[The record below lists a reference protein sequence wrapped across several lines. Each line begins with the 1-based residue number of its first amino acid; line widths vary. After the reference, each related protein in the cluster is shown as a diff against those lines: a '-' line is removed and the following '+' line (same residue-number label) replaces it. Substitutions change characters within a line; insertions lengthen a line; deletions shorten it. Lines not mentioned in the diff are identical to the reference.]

1 MRSAFPGAN
10 GASPDPSS
18 FRAVSARTSAGPQEG
33 VDALTARLRAQVG
46 GQLSTHAAELEGAG
60 LPPMSGAQRREVA
73 ERLLTEA
80 WRAETSRRL
89 SAGLGVWDAATE
101 ELVSRAV
108 LDGLF
113 GLGGLQNLLD
123 DPNVENVHVNG
134 ADRVFVRYADGREE
148 QVPPVAASD
157 AELVELVRTVAA
169 KAGEEERRF
178 DRAVPRL
185 NVQLADGSRLF
196 AVMAVTGRVC
206 VSIRRHRFMTVAL
219 QDLVRLG
226 VCDEPLAAFL
236 GALVRARKNI
246 VVAGG
251 TNVGKTTVLRG
262 LASHIPPHERLVTI
276 EDTFELGLDRDSVA
290 HPNVVAM
297 QAREANLEGVGAVD
311 QAELV
316 RWGLRMG
323 PDRVIVGEI
332 RGAEVVPMCNAMSQ
346 GNDGSMST
354 LHSSTSRGVF
364 TKLAAYAA
372 QSPERLSLEATS
384 LLVASAVHFVVH
396 IAWASDGRRVVS
408 SVREVVD
415 ADGPQVVSNEVY
427 RPGSDRRAVTATP
440 PRAETMDAL
449 VAAGLDPRV
458 FHRVRWGGAP

>member
-1 MRSAFPGAN
+1 
-10 GASPDPSS
+10 
-18 FRAVSARTSAGPQEG
+18 
-33 VDALTARLRAQVG
+33 
-46 GQLSTHAAELEGAG
+46 
-60 LPPMSGAQRREVA
+60 MSGSQRREVA

-80 WRAETSRRL
+80 WRAETGRRL
-89 SAGLGVWDAATE
+89 SAGLGVWDAGTE

-113 GLGGLQNLLD
+113 GLGGLQGLLD

-134 ADRVFVRYADGREE
+134 ADRVFVRFADGREE
-148 QVPPVAASD
+148 QVPPVAGSD
-157 AELVELVRTVAA
+157 AELVELVRTVAT
-169 KAGEEERRF
+169 KAGQEERRF

-185 NVQLADGSRLF
+185 NVQLTDGSRLF
-196 AVMAVTGRVC
+196 AVMAVTGRVS
-206 VSIRRHRFMTVAL
+206 VSIRRHRYLSVSL
-219 QDLVRLG
+219 RDLVRLG

-236 GALVRARKNI
+236 GALVRARKNLI
-246 VVAGG
+246 VAGG
-251 TNVGKTTVLRG
+251 TNVGKTTVLRA
-262 LASHIPPHERLVTI
+262 LASAIPARERLITI
-276 EDTFELGLDRDSVA
+276 EDTFELGLDCDPVA

-427 RPGSDRRAVTATP
+427 RPGPDRRAVPATA
-440 PRAETMDAL
+440 PRAETMDDL
-449 VAAGLDPRV
+449 VAAGLDPHV
-458 FHRVRWGGAP
+458 FHRARWGGAP

>member
-1 MRSAFPGAN
+1 MRPRAPGFN
-10 GASPDPSS
+10 GASPDPSA
-18 FRAVSARTSAGPQEG
+18 FGAAPVGSAGSPAAADELA
-33 VDALTARLRAQVG
+33 VRLRGEVG
-46 GQLSTHAAELEGAG
+46 GRLSAYAAQLEGAG
-60 LPPMSGAQRREVA
+60 LPPMSGQQRREVA

-80 WRAETSRRL
+80 WRAETGRRL
-89 SAGLGVWDAATE
+89 SAGPGVWDAATE
-101 ELVSRAV
+101 ELVSRTV

-113 GLGGLQNLLD
+113 GLGGLQGLLD
-123 DPNVENVHVNG
+123 DPSVENVHVNG
-134 ADRVFVRYADGREE
+134 CDRVFVRYADGRQE
-148 QVPPVAASD
+148 QVPPVAGSD

-169 KAGEEERRF
+169 KAGQEERRF

-196 AVMAVTGRVC
+196 AVMAVAGRVS
-206 VSIRRHRFMTVAL
+206 VSVRRHRYLSVTL
-219 QDLVRLG
+219 KDLVRLG

-236 GALVRARKNI
+236 GALVRARRNVI
-246 VVAGG
+246 VAGG
-251 TNVGKTTVLRG
+251 TNVGKTTVLRA
-262 LASHIPPHERLVTI
+262 LASAIAPRERLVTI
-276 EDTFELGLDRDSVA
+276 EDTFELGLDRDPVA

-427 RPGSDRRAVTATP
+427 RPGGDRRAVPATA
-440 PRAETMDAL
+440 PRAETMDDL
-449 VAAGLDPRV
+449 VAAGLDPGV
-458 FHRVRWGGAP
+458 FHRARWGGAP

>member
-1 MRSAFPGAN
+1 MSRN
-10 GASPDPSS
+10 
-18 FRAVSARTSAGPQEG
+18 G
-33 VDALTARLRAQVG
+33 VDAGGLTARLRGEVG
-46 GQLSTHAAELEGAG
+46 ERLSAYAAELESAG
-60 LPPMSGAQRREVA
+60 LPPMTGADRQNA
-73 ERLLTEA
+73 AARLLAEA
-80 WRAETSRRL
+80 WQHESQRRL
-89 SAGLGVWDAATE
+89 SAGHGVWDAATE
-101 ELVSRAV
+101 AQVSRAV
-108 LDGLF
+108 VDGLF
-113 GLGGLQNLLD
+113 GLGGLQALLD
-123 DPNVENVHVNG
+123 DPEVENVHVNG
-134 ADRVFVRYADGREE
+134 CDRVFVRYADGREE
-148 QVPPVAASD
+148 CVGAVAGSD
-157 AELVELVRTVAA
+157 AELAELVRTVAA

-185 NVQLADGSRLF
+185 NVQLEDGSRLF

-206 VSIRRHRFMTVAL
+206 VSIRRHRYPSAAL
-219 QDLVRLG
+219 TDLVGLG
-226 VCDEPLAAFL
+226 VCDEPLAGFL
-236 GALVRARKNI
+236 GALVRARRNL

-251 TNVGKTTVLRG
+251 TNVGKTTVLRA
-262 LASHIPPHERLVTI
+262 LASQIPPQERLVTI
-276 EDTFELGLDRDSVA
+276 EDTFELGLDRDEAA

-384 LLVASAVHFVVH
+384 LLVASAVHFVIH
-396 IAWASDGRRVVS
+396 LAWARDGRRVVS
-408 SVREVVD
+408 SIREVVD

-427 RPGSDRRAVTATP
+427 RPGPDRRAVPATA
-440 PRAETMDAL
+440 PRAETMEDL
-449 VAAGLDPRV
+449 IVAGLDPYAW
-458 FHRVRWGGAP
+458 HAARWGGPS